1 MTNERIIVLGNDDN
15 ITVGTLYMNKMDIT
29 RSTVFEAGSIP
40 ELAINKKLLD
50 RIDSLEKKLERLE
63 ENKLMQKSVSKETIN
78 ELIANS
84 DVDIETIFD
93 KVTRV
98 SVKLPNGFVLTET
111 SGAVSSENYDK
122 NIGIEI
128 CMEQIKH
135 RLWELEGYKLASSI
149 Y

>member
-1 MTNERIIVLGNDDN
+1 
-15 ITVGTLYMNKMDIT
+15 MDIT
-29 RSTVFEAGSIP
+29 RSTVFTYDSVP
-40 ELAINKKLLD
+40 EHAISKKLLD
-50 RIDSLEKKLERLE
+50 RIDSLEKKLERLDKG
-63 ENKLMQKSVSKETIN
+63 NKPMESKVSEETIN
-78 ELIANS
+78 DLIANS
-84 DVDIETIFD
+84 DVDVETIFD

-98 SVKLPNGFVLTET
+98 SIKLPNGFVLTET

-122 NIGIEI
+122 NIGFEI